1 VIGRE
6 VAALRGHEGGVKSAA
21 FSPDGTRV
29 VTASWDK
36 SARVWHTVPYRER
49 FPAIDA
55 ARKAEARVR
64 ATVQSR
70 IAAGERVEA
79 VRASAIADAS
89 ISEVERRAYL
99 IVTTELQSQ
108 ALDQASAMNSSLRP
122 RVVAPVAEAA
132 QLDDIVA
139 QAEQLLAM
147 CGDDPNL
154 LNTVGVAMFRAAR
167 YEQAIE
173 VLRRS
178 DALFAKDGE
187 GEQPADWAFI
197 AMAHWQLNRTQE
209 AREAAAKFRT
219 LAAMERWSKDEEV
232 KGWVK
237 EVDALI
243 APE

>member
-1 VIGRE
+1 VE
-6 VAALRGHEGGVKSAA
+6 SAS

-29 VTASWDK
+29 VTVSWDRT
-36 SARVWHTVPYRER
+36 ARVWDSVPYRER

-55 ARKAEARVR
+55 AREAEARVR
-64 ATVQSR
+64 EKVQSR

-108 ALDQASAMNSSLRP
+108 ALDQASAMLDQASAMNSSLWP

-178 DALFAKDGE
+178 DALFTKKGQ

-209 AREAAAKFRT
+209 ASEAAAKFRT
-219 LAAMERWSKDEEV
+219 LAAMERWSTDEEV